1 MASLPGNP
9 GHETQAPEGFVQPS
23 SYLRPRGQSQPMPH
37 VELESAIERDQRI
50 GLVCAGPRYDLLLF
64 APPTTL
70 IPHIPNSPAYQLQYA
85 WPDADDS
92 PAQQRIRDFLK
103 VRTSYDVLPLS
114 FRLIIFDT
122 SLLVKKSL
130 TILIQNGRLKLQPHG
145 DLTEVDYVHEQ
156 ASCRRHYGTPIP
168 RPLQAY

>member
-1 MASLPGNP
+1 MGNKIKSKRENMASLPGNP
-9 GHETQAPEGFVQPS
+9 GHETPAPEGFVQPS

-50 GLVCAGPRYDLLLF
+50 GLVCADPRYDLLAAICAPHPPQVHPSQT
-64 APPTTL
+64 APP
-70 IPHIPNSPAYQLQYA
+70 IQLQYA
-85 WPDADDS
+85 WPDADAS
-92 PAQQRIRDFLK
+92 IAQQRIRDFLK

-130 TILIQNGRLKLQPHG
+130 TILIQNGRLHAL
-145 DLTEVDYVHEQ
+145 
-156 ASCRRHYGTPIP
+156 ASPSSDRC
-168 RPLQAY
+168 